1 MTSLKF
7 LHDVAYEYLREMIVS
22 EKLVV
27 DKLYYST
34 DIAKSIDMSLTPV
47 RDALQRLEQDGYV
60 EVMPSRGFRVR
71 RLTNKDIREIVQ
83 FRCAI
88 EGYCASQLGKDIV
101 EGKDVS
107 ATVDALRSC
116 IDSMEQLQL
125 TPSDISEFSDLDSQ
139 FHLEMVRYL
148 NNTLF
153 NVNYD
158 KNVNLIKRFL
168 VEAMNKPYRMEESIE
183 EHNLILDA
191 ILQGN
196 TADINENLHSHIIK
210 AGGMLL
216 IMEQD

>member
-1 MTSLKF
+1 MTSVKF

-60 EVMPSRGFRVR
+60 EVMPSRGFRIR

-88 EGYCASQLGKDIV
+88 EGYSASQLGKDII

-107 ATVDALRSC
+107 STVDALSSC
-116 IDSMEQLQL
+116 IKSMEQLQL
-125 TPSDISEFSDLDSQ
+125 LPSDISEIGRA
-139 FHLEMVRYL
+139 HV
-148 NNTLF
+148 
-153 NVNYD
+153 
-158 KNVNLIKRFL
+158 
-168 VEAMNKPYRMEESIE
+168 
-183 EHNLILDA
+183 
-191 ILQGN
+191 
-196 TADINENLHSHIIK
+196 
-210 AGGMLL
+210 
-216 IMEQD
+216 